1 MNSYEQKQKM
11 YADYADILQALV
23 SARKVVETLEKIKA
37 EIDEECKAIT
47 IGRFTINF
55 NWEPNFCWGGYQWSR
70 DHPDNFDGS
79 PEHIYFDE
87 VNDSIDSNSNHEEY
101 VDDLIVA
108 IAKNPFKTNENI
120 QKE

>member
-1 MNSYEQKQKM
+1 M

-37 EIDEECKAIT
+37 EIDEECKVIT

-55 NWEPNFCWGGYQWSR
+55 NWEPNFSWGGYQW
-70 DHPDNFDGS
+70 DTNKPDDFSGS
-79 PEHIYFDE
+79 PEYIYFDE
-87 VNDSIDSNSNHEEY
+87 VKKSIDSNFYHEEY

>member
-55 NWEPNFCWGGYQWSR
+55 NWEPNFCWGGYEWAR

-79 PEHIYFDE
+79 PEYIYFDE
-87 VNDSIDSNSNHEEY
+87 VNNSIDSNSNHEEY

-108 IAKNPFKTNENI
+108 IAKNPFKASSN
-120 QKE
+120 